1 MVWVYEQVLD
11 FKIIF
16 IGVQLIYKGFLADSL
31 IKNPPAM
38 QETQIRSLAQKYPL
52 EKEMSTHSSI
62 LDWRIPWTGEPGG
75 LQSMGSQRV
84 GHDSDLSL
92 GKHPVAWKPVLFC
105 ASYMR
110 MW

>member
-52 EKEMSTHSSI
+52 EKEMSTHSNI
-62 LDWRIPWTGEPGG
+62 LAWESSWIEELGR
-75 LQSMGSQRV
+75 LQSVR
-84 GHDSDLSL
+84 L
-92 GKHPVAWKPVLFC
+92 
-105 ASYMR
+105 
-110 MW
+110 